1 MSIAAS
7 KRSWA
12 RGVIPI
18 GSWSADP
25 SGSLT
30 GPDGTRAPVVAR
42 HEQTGIV
49 RVGPNEPLVVGDE
62 LLMELPDDPGEHG
75 KGVWVIG
82 AVDSIVVSDA
92 SAVVSDV
99 SARSQS
105 RAWRLRRFTGVG
117 WIVVDVAAIDQRSS
131 GAVGP

>member
-30 GPDGTRAPVVAR
+30 GPD
-42 HEQTGIV
+42 
-49 RVGPNEPLVVGDE
+49 EPLVVGDE